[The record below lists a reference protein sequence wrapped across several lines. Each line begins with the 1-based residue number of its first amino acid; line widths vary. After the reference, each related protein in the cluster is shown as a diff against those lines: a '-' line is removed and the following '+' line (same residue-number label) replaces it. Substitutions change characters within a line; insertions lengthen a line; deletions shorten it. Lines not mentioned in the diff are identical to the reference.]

1 MEGLKPDTLAVHAAR
16 EPDPGTGAVAS
27 PLHLSTTFE
36 RAPDGGYPHGFQYG
50 RSGNPTR
57 DALERAIAV
66 LEGAA
71 EALCFASGTA
81 ASMATFALLRPG
93 DHVIAPTECYYG
105 TLKQLRQLFGTIG
118 VGLTQAD
125 TWDLR
130 ALRDAWT
137 PATRLLWIETPSN
150 PRLRITDIAACAEFV
165 HARGAVLAC
174 DSTFATPVL
183 QQPLALGADIVMH
196 STTKFL
202 AGHSDVTG
210 GALAVRERGQLLQR
224 LREYQHQ
231 AGAVPSPFDCW
242 MIRRSM
248 MTLPLRVRAQAA
260 TALQLAHFLA
270 QHPGVERVHY
280 PGLESH
286 PGHEVAVRQMAGFGS
301 MLSFEV
307 AGGAD
312 AAMQVAARVRLF
324 TRATSLGSVESLIEH
339 RASIEG
345 PETTTPG
352 GLLRLST
359 GLEHPDDLVADLAQA
374 LR

>member
-1 MEGLKPDTLAVHAAR
+1 VKDLKPETLAVHAAR
-16 EPDPGTGAVAS
+16 GPDPGTGAVAP

-57 DALERAIAV
+57 DALEQAIAA

-81 ASMATFALLRPG
+81 ASMAAFALLRPG
-93 DHVIAPTECYYG
+93 DHVIAPSECYYG
-105 TLKQLRQLFGTIG
+105 TVRQLNELVGTMG
-118 VGLTQAD
+118 VRVTLAD
-125 TWDLR
+125 TWDQQ
-130 ALRDAWT
+130 ALGDAWT
-137 PATRLLWIETPSN
+137 PATRMLWIETPSN
-150 PRLRITDIAACAEFV
+150 PRLRITDIAAAAELA
-165 HARGAVLAC
+165 HARGALLAC

-183 QQPLALGADIVMH
+183 QRPLALGADVVMH

-202 AGHSDVTG
+202 AGHGDVTG
-210 GALAVRERGQLLQR
+210 GALAVRERGGTLQG
-224 LREYQHQ
+224 LRTYQHQ

-248 MTLPLRVRAQAA
+248 TTLPLRVRAQSASAA
-260 TALQLAHFLA
+260 EVARFLA
-270 QHPGVERVHY
+270 GHPGIERVHY

-286 PGHEVAVRQMAGFGS
+286 PGHDVAARQMRTFGS

-307 AGGAD
+307 AGGAE
-312 AAMQVAARVRLF
+312 AALRVAARMRLF
-324 TRATSLGSVESLIEH
+324 TRATSLGSVESLVEH

-345 PETTTPG
+345 PQTRTPE
-352 GLLRLST
+352 GLLRLSI
-359 GLEHPDDLVADLAQA
+359 GLEHADDLIADLDQA
-374 LR
+374 LP

>member
-1 MEGLKPDTLAVHAAR
+1 VTDPRPETLAVHAAR
-16 EPDPGTGAVAS
+16 APDAGTGAVAP
-27 PLHLSTTFE
+27 PLQLSTTFE

-57 DALERAIAV
+57 EALEQAIAV
-66 LEGAA
+66 LEGGVQ
-71 EALCFASGTA
+71 ALCFASGTA
-81 ASMATFALLRPG
+81 ASMAAFALLRPG
-93 DHVIAPTECYYG
+93 DHVVVPGECYYG
-105 TLKQLRQLFGTIG
+105 TIRQLRSLVGTMGIG
-118 VGLTQAD
+118 ITLAD
-125 TWDLR
+125 TWEPAALR
-130 ALRDAWT
+130 AACT
-137 PATRLLWIETPSN
+137 QATRMIWIETPSN
-150 PRLRITDIAACAEFV
+150 PRLRITDIAAAAETA
-165 HARGAVLAC
+165 HAHGALLAC

-210 GALAVRERGQLLQR
+210 GALAVREPGDTLQR
-224 LREYQHQ
+224 LQQYQHH

-248 MTLPLRVRAQAA
+248 MTLPLRVRAQSA
-260 TALQLAHFLA
+260 TAA
-270 QHPGVERVHY
+270 QVAGWLVRHPRVERVHY
-280 PGLESH
+280 PGLDSH
-286 PGHEVAVRQMAGFGS
+286 PGHEVAVRQMTGFGS

-307 AGGAD
+307 PGGAD

-345 PETTTPG
+345 PETRTPQ
-352 GLLRLST
+352 GLLRLSI
-359 GLEHPDDLVADLAQA
+359 GLEHPEDLIADLAQA
-374 LR
+374 LA

>member
-1 MEGLKPDTLAVHAAR
+1 MTDPRPETLAVHAAR
-16 EPDPGTGAVAS
+16 APDAGTGAVAP
-27 PLHLSTTFE
+27 PLQLSTTFE

-57 DALERAIAV
+57 EALEQAIAV
-66 LEGAA
+66 LEGGVQ
-71 EALCFASGTA
+71 ALCFASGTA
-81 ASMATFALLRPG
+81 ASMAAFALLRPG
-93 DHVIAPTECYYG
+93 DHVVVPGECYYG
-105 TLKQLRQLFGTIG
+105 TIRQLRSLVGTMGIG
-118 VGLTQAD
+118 ITLAD
-125 TWDLR
+125 TWEPAALR
-130 ALRDAWT
+130 AACT
-137 PATRLLWIETPSN
+137 QATRMIWIETPSN
-150 PRLRITDIAACAEFV
+150 PRLRITDIAAAAETA
-165 HARGAVLAC
+165 HAHGALLAC

-210 GALAVRERGQLLQR
+210 GALAVRESGDTLQR
-224 LREYQHQ
+224 LQEYQHH

-248 MTLPLRVRAQAA
+248 MTLPLRVRAQSA
-260 TALQLAHFLA
+260 TAAKVAGWLVR
-270 QHPGVERVHY
+270 HPRVERVHY
-280 PGLESH
+280 PGLDSH
-286 PGHEVAVRQMAGFGS
+286 PGHEVAVRQMTGFGS

-307 AGGAD
+307 PGGAD

-345 PETTTPG
+345 PETRTPQ
-352 GLLRLST
+352 GLLRLSI
-359 GLEHPDDLVADLAQA
+359 GLEHPEDLIADLAQA
-374 LR
+374 LA

>member
-1 MEGLKPDTLAVHAAR
+1 VEGLKPDTLAVHAAR
-16 EPDPGTGAVAS
+16 EPDAGTGAVAP

-260 TALQLAHFLA
+260 TALQLAHLLA

>member
-1 MEGLKPDTLAVHAAR
+1 MKDLRPETLAVHAAR
-16 EPDPGTGAVAS
+16 APDPGTGAVAP

-36 RAPDGGYPHGFQYG
+36 RAPDGDYPHGFQYG

-57 DALERAIAV
+57 EALERSIAV

-81 ASMATFALLRPG
+81 ASMAAFALLRPG
-93 DHVIAPTECYYG
+93 DHVVAPTECYYG
-105 TLKQLRQLFGTIG
+105 TIRQLRELVGTMG
-118 VGLTQAD
+118 VSITQAD
-125 TWDLR
+125 SWDPE
-130 ALRDAWT
+130 ALQDAWT
-137 PATRLLWIETPSN
+137 PATRMLWIETPSN
-150 PRLRITDIAACAEFV
+150 PRLRITDIAGAAQMA
-165 HARGAVLAC
+165 HARGALLAC

-210 GALAVRERGQLLQR
+210 GVLAVRQRGDTLQA
-224 LREYQHQ
+224 LRNYQHQ

-242 MIRRSM
+242 MIRRSI
-248 MTLPLRVRAQAA
+248 MTLPLRVRAQSESAA
-260 TALQLAHFLA
+260 LVARFLA
-270 QHPGVERVHY
+270 GHPGIEQVHY

-286 PGHEVAVRQMAGFGS
+286 PGHDVAARQMGGFGS

-307 AGGAD
+307 AGGAPS
-312 AAMQVAARVRLF
+312 AMQVAARMRLF
-324 TRATSLGSVESLIEH
+324 TRATSLGSVESLVEH

-345 PETTTPG
+345 PDTRTPQ
-352 GLLRLST
+352 GLLRLSI
-359 GLEHPDDLVADLAQA
+359 GLEHPDDLIADLAQA
-374 LR
+374 LP

>member
-1 MEGLKPDTLAVHAAR
+1 VESLKPETLAIHAAR
-16 EPDPGTGAVAS
+16 EHDPATGAVAA

-36 RAPDGGYPHGFQYG
+36 RAPDGGYPQGYQYG

-57 DALERAIAV
+57 DALERAIAA

-81 ASMATFALLRPG
+81 ASMAAFSLLRPG
-93 DHVIAPTECYYG
+93 DHVIAPSECYYG
-105 TLKQLRQLFGTIG
+105 TLKQLRLLFATMG
-118 VGLTQAD
+118 VGVVEAD
-125 TWDLR
+125 TWDPVALR
-130 ALRDAWT
+130 AAWT
-137 PATRLLWIETPSN
+137 PATRLLWVETPSN
-150 PRLRITDIAACAEFV
+150 PRLRITDIEATAELA
-165 HARGAVLAC
+165 HARGALLAC

-210 GALAVRERGQLLQR
+210 GALAVRDGGEVLQR

-248 MTLPLRVRAQAA
+248 MTLPLRVRAQST
-260 TALQLAHFLA
+260 TAMRVARFLA
-270 QHPGVERVHY
+270 EHRGVERVHY
-280 PGLESH
+280 PGLEAH
-286 PGHEVAVRQMAGFGS
+286 PGHAVAARQMPGFGS

-307 AGGAD
+307 PGGA
-312 AAMQVAARVRLF
+312 AAALQVAARAQLF

-345 PETTTPG
+345 PDTRTPP
-352 GLLRLST
+352 GLLRLSI
-359 GLEHPDDLVADLAQA
+359 GLEHPDDLVADLASMLA
-374 LR
+374 

>member
-1 MEGLKPDTLAVHAAR
+1 MKSLKPETLAVHAAR
-16 EPDPGTGAVAS
+16 SPDPVTGAVAP

-50 RSGNPTR
+50 RSGNPNR
-57 DALERAIAV
+57 DALEQAIAA

-81 ASMATFALLRPG
+81 ASMAAFALLRPG
-93 DHVIAPTECYYG
+93 DQVIAPAECYYG
-105 TLKQLRQLFGTIG
+105 TLKQLRQLFATIG
-118 VGLTQAD
+118 VAVAQAE
-125 TWDLR
+125 TWDLQ
-130 ALRDAWT
+130 ALRAAWT
-137 PATRLLWIETPSN
+137 PSTRMLWIETPSN
-150 PRLRITDIAACAEFV
+150 PRLRVTDIAAAAELA
-165 HARGAVLAC
+165 HAHGALLAC

-210 GALAVRERGQLLQR
+210 GALAVRERGEMLQR
-224 LREYQHQ
+224 LRDYQHQ

-248 MTLPLRVRAQAA
+248 MTLPLRVRAQSA
-260 TALQLAHFLA
+260 TAMQVARFLA
-270 QHPGVERVHY
+270 LHPGVERVHY
-280 PGLESH
+280 PGLGTH
-286 PGHEVAVRQMAGFGS
+286 PGHEVAARQMAGFGS

-307 AGGAD
+307 PGGAD
-312 AAMQVAARVRLF
+312 AALRVAARMRLF
-324 TRATSLGSVESLIEH
+324 TRATSLGSVESLVEH

-345 PETTTPG
+345 PDTPTPQ
-352 GLLRLST
+352 GLLRLSI
-359 GLEHPDDLVADLAQA
+359 GLEHPDDLIADLAQA
-374 LR
+374 LA

>member
-1 MEGLKPDTLAVHAAR
+1 MTDLKPETLAVHAAR
-16 EPDPGTGAVAS
+16 SPDPQTGAVAP

-36 RAPDGGYPHGFQYG
+36 RAPDGSYPHGFQYG

-57 DALERAIAV
+57 DALERAIAA

-71 EALCFASGTA
+71 GALCFASGTA
-81 ASMATFALLRPG
+81 ASMAAFALLRPG
-93 DHVIAPTECYYG
+93 DHVVVPTECYYG
-105 TLKQLRQLFGTIG
+105 TLRQLRLLVQTMGIG
-118 VGLTQAD
+118 VTQAD
-125 TWDLR
+125 TSDLDALR
-130 ALRDAWT
+130 AACT
-137 PATRLLWIETPSN
+137 PATRMLWIETPSN
-150 PRLRITDIAACAEFV
+150 PRLRIADIAGAAELA
-165 HARGAVLAC
+165 HTRGALLAC

-183 QQPLALGADIVMH
+183 QQPLALGADLVMH

-210 GALAVRERGQLLQR
+210 GAVALREAGAVLDR

-248 MTLPLRVRAQAA
+248 MTLPLRVRAQSA
-260 TALQLAHFLA
+260 TALQVARFLA
-270 QHPGVERVHY
+270 QHPGVDVVHY

-286 PGHEVAVRQMAGFGS
+286 PGHELAARQMAGFGS

-307 AGGAD
+307 PGGAP
-312 AAMQVAARVRLF
+312 AAMLVAGRVRLF

-345 PETTTPG
+345 PETPTPQ
-352 GLLRLST
+352 GLLRLSI
-359 GLEHPDDLVADLAQA
+359 GLEHPDDLIADLARSLA
-374 LR
+374 

>member
-1 MEGLKPDTLAVHAAR
+1 MQDLKPETLAVHAAR
-16 EPDPGTGAVAS
+16 VPDPATGAVAP

-36 RAPDGGYPHGFQYG
+36 RAQDGSYPQGFQYG

-57 DALERAIAV
+57 DALEQAIAV

-71 EALCFASGTA
+71 GALCFASGTA
-81 ASMATFALLRPG
+81 ASMAAFSLLRPG
-93 DHVIAPTECYYG
+93 DHVVAPSECYYG
-105 TLKQLRQLFGTIG
+105 TIRQLRLLVETMG
-118 VGLTQAD
+118 VGVTQAD
-125 TWDLR
+125 TWDPG
-130 ALRDAWT
+130 AVEAAWT
-137 PATRLLWIETPSN
+137 PATRMLWIETPSN
-150 PRLRITDIAACAEFV
+150 PRLRITDIAAAAGMA
-165 HARGAVLAC
+165 HARGALLAC

-183 QQPLALGADIVMH
+183 QQPLALGADVVMH

-210 GALAVRERGQLLQR
+210 GALAVREAGTTLER

-248 MTLPLRVRAQAA
+248 MTLPLRVRTQSA
-260 TALQLAHFLA
+260 TAERVAGFLA
-270 QHPGVERVHY
+270 QHPGIERVHY
-280 PGLESH
+280 PGLADH
-286 PGHEVAVRQMAGFGS
+286 PGHGVAAQQMAGFGS

-307 AGGAD
+307 PGGTEAALRAAG
-312 AAMQVAARVRLF
+312 RLRLF
-324 TRATSLGSVESLIEH
+324 TRATSLGSVESLVEH

-345 PETTTPG
+345 PGTRTPA
-352 GLLRLST
+352 GLLRLSI

-374 LR
+374 LS